1 MSGSILD
8 RIDLMELLEEIDY
21 EEALEGTRW
30 EGVTEEDGLGERLGA
45 RAGEWLGSVLGA
57 LFGELAG
64 DVIVGEMLDKVGGD
78 AQLSESDDGGNDS
91 AQEANA

>member
-1 MSGSILD
+1 MSESILG
-8 RIDLMELLEEIDY
+8 RIDVMELLEDIDY
-21 EEALEGTRW
+21 EEALAGTKW

-78 AQLSESDDGGNDS
+78 GQLSESGDAGNDS